1 MGTFLDCVGKPHI
14 PEYQQKEFQQRMLR
28 LFREGGMMC
37 GERVE
42 MFGKK
47 NSLLYFPEPDEDGFL
62 RFCYNYYENDCWE
75 DAGIHE
81 GSIFSNKVG
90 WQHFCRVMSAAY
102 VLEERS
108 SDTPCFADLRDADI
122 PHWFMLGWLK
132 YLFGE
137 ELPLENPS
145 LWNTYVFLKNAG
157 RYDQYGDSWD
167 DILERNI
174 RSIWDQMDMLAVKT
188 VEHGTE
194 EVLRELDKEEAENGS
209 KREEEREEDD
219 SLPLS
224 VCYAGFLA
232 YVKKVP
238 KQLTGTEDEQLQ
250 LIMKYLA
257 EPDKD
262 TLIARAQDEHEPE
275 SLRDLPLMEAYF
287 PRQIVVKTLAEIYH
301 RDFWELWEQAK
312 EGYACHFYQ
321 KLVEGEEDP
330 IQPIPTD
337 VYLNLAPEQ
346 KLFFL
351 PPEEMETLSPE
362 TRKWLENLKIRFDE
376 TLHVPKPWHDGLSF
390 QRSML
395 GTLSD
400 VRARNAR
407 IWAFR
412 DMFYEFLNNWEQ
424 PAYQSMW
431 KLFEE
436 MAAKEET
443 ESSRL
448 RQYLALI
455 ANPPLRKVVFGL

>member
-1 MGTFLDCVGKPHI
+1 MV
-14 PEYQQKEFQQRMLR
+14 
-28 LFREGGMMC
+28 
-37 GERVE
+37 
-42 MFGKK
+42 
-47 NSLLYFPEPDEDGFL
+47 
-62 RFCYNYYENDCWE
+62 
-75 DAGIHE
+75 
-81 GSIFSNKVG
+81 
-90 WQHFCRVMSAAY
+90 
-102 VLEERS
+102 
-108 SDTPCFADLRDADI
+108 
-122 PHWFMLGWLK
+122 
-132 YLFGE
+132 
-137 ELPLENPS
+137 
-145 LWNTYVFLKNAG
+145 TYVFLKNGG
-157 RYDQYGDSWD
+157 RYDHYGDSWD

-174 RSIWDQMDMLAVKT
+174 RSIWDRMDMLAVKT

-194 EVLRELDKEEAENGS
+194 QVLRELEAEEEENGS
-209 KREEEREEDD
+209 EREEDG
-219 SLPLS
+219 SLPLG

-238 KQLTGTEDEQLQ
+238 EQLTGTEDEQLQ

-312 EGYACHFYQ
+312 EGWACHFYQ
-321 KLVEGEEDP
+321 KLVEGEQEP

-337 VYLNLAPEQ
+337 VYLHLTPDK
-346 KLFFL
+346 KLFCL
-351 PPEEMETLSPE
+351 LPEEMENLSSE
-362 TRKWLENLKIRFDE
+362 TRAWLEELNIRFNE
-376 TLHVPKPWHDGLSF
+376 TLHAPKPWSDGLSF

-395 GTLSD
+395 ETLSA
-400 VRARNAR
+400 VRSRNAR

-412 DMFYEFLNNWEQ
+412 DMFYEFLANWDQ
-424 PAYQSMW
+424 PAYQAMW

-448 RQYLALI
+448 RQYLALLF
-455 ANPPLRKVVFGL
+455 NRPLRKEVFGV

>member
-209 KREEEREEDD
+209 KREEDD

-312 EGYACHFYQ
+312 EGWACHFYQ
-321 KLVEGEEDP
+321 KLVEGEQEP

-337 VYLNLAPEQ
+337 VYLHLTPDK
-346 KLFFL
+346 KLFCL
-351 PPEEMETLSPE
+351 LPEEMENLSSE
-362 TRKWLENLKIRFDE
+362 TRAWLEELNIRFNE
-376 TLHVPKPWHDGLSF
+376 TLHAPKPWSDGLSF
-390 QRSML
+390 QRSMVE
-395 GTLSD
+395 TLSA
-400 VRARNAR
+400 VRSRNTR

-412 DMFYEFLNNWEQ
+412 DMFYEFLANWDQ
-424 PAYQSMW
+424 PAYQAMW

-448 RQYLALI
+448 RQYLALLF
-455 ANPPLRKVVFGL
+455 NRPLRKEVFGV

>member
-14 PEYQQKEFQQRMLR
+14 PEYQQEEFQQRMLR

-75 DAGIHE
+75 DAGIHD

-90 WQHFCRVMSAAY
+90 WQHFCRVMAAAY

-145 LWNTYVFLKNAG
+145 LWDTYVFLKNAG

-174 RSIWDQMDMLAVKT
+174 RSIWDRMDMLAVKT

-209 KREEEREEDD
+209 KREEDD

-262 TLIARAQDEHEPE
+262 TLIARVQDEHEPG

-312 EGYACHFYQ
+312 EGWACHFYQ
-321 KLVEGEEDP
+321 KLVEGEQEP

-337 VYLNLAPEQ
+337 VYLHLTPDK
-346 KLFFL
+346 KLFCL
-351 PPEEMETLSPE
+351 LPEEMENLSSE
-362 TRKWLENLKIRFDE
+362 TRAWLKELNIRFNE
-376 TLHVPKPWHDGLSF
+376 TLHALKPWSDGLSF
-390 QRSML
+390 QRSMVE
-395 GTLSD
+395 TLSA
-400 VRARNAR
+400 VRSRNAR

-412 DMFYEFLNNWEQ
+412 DMFYEFLANWDQ
-424 PAYQSMW
+424 PAYQAMW

-448 RQYLALI
+448 RQYLALLF
-455 ANPPLRKVVFGL
+455 NRPLRKEVFGV

>member
-14 PEYQQKEFQQRMLR
+14 PEYQQEEFQQRMLR

-75 DAGIHE
+75 DAGIHD

-90 WQHFCRVMSAAY
+90 WQHFCRVMAAAY

-145 LWNTYVFLKNAG
+145 LWDTYVFLKNAG

-174 RSIWDQMDMLAVKT
+174 RSIWDRMDMLAVKT

-209 KREEEREEDD
+209 EREEDG

-262 TLIARAQDEHEPE
+262 TLIARVQDEHEPG

-312 EGYACHFYQ
+312 EGWACHFYQ
-321 KLVEGEEDP
+321 KLVEGEQEP

-337 VYLNLAPEQ
+337 VYLHLTPDK
-346 KLFFL
+346 KLFCL
-351 PPEEMETLSPE
+351 LPEEMENLSSE
-362 TRKWLENLKIRFDE
+362 TRAWLKELNIRFNE
-376 TLHVPKPWHDGLSF
+376 TLHALKPWSDGLSF
-390 QRSML
+390 QRSMVE
-395 GTLSD
+395 TLSA
-400 VRARNAR
+400 VRSRNAR

-412 DMFYEFLNNWEQ
+412 DMFYEFLANWDQ
-424 PAYQSMW
+424 PAYQAMW

-448 RQYLALI
+448 RQYLALLF
-455 ANPPLRKVVFGL
+455 NRPLRKEVFGV

>member
-14 PEYQQKEFQQRMLR
+14 PEYQQEEFQQRMLR

-90 WQHFCRVMSAAY
+90 WQHFCRVMAAAY

-145 LWNTYVFLKNAG
+145 LWDTYVFLKNAG

-174 RSIWDQMDMLAVKT
+174 RSIWDRMDMLAVKT

-194 EVLRELDKEEAENGS
+194 EVLRELEAEEAENGS
-209 KREEEREEDD
+209 EREEDG
-219 SLPLS
+219 SLPLG

-238 KQLTGTEDEQLQ
+238 EQLTGTEDEQLQ

-312 EGYACHFYQ
+312 EGWACHFYQ
-321 KLVEGEEDP
+321 KLVEGEQEP

-337 VYLNLAPEQ
+337 VYLHLTPDK
-346 KLFFL
+346 KLFCL
-351 PPEEMETLSPE
+351 LPEEMENLSSE
-362 TRKWLENLKIRFDE
+362 TRAWLEELNIRFNE
-376 TLHVPKPWHDGLSF
+376 TLHALKPWSDGLSF
-390 QRSML
+390 QRSMVE
-395 GTLSD
+395 TLSA
-400 VRARNAR
+400 VRSRNAR

-412 DMFYEFLNNWEQ
+412 DMFYEFLANWDQ
-424 PAYQSMW
+424 PAYQAMW

-448 RQYLALI
+448 RQYLALLF
-455 ANPPLRKVVFGL
+455 NRPLRKEVFGV

>member
-14 PEYQQKEFQQRMLR
+14 PEYQQEEFQQRMLR

-37 GERVE
+37 GERGE

-47 NSLLYFPEPDEDGFL
+47 NSLLYFPEPDEDGHLWFN
-62 RFCYNYYENDCWE
+62 YNYFEDDCWE
-75 DAGIHE
+75 DAGMHD

-145 LWNTYVFLKNAG
+145 LWDTYVFLKNAG

-174 RSIWDQMDMLAVKT
+174 RSIWDRMDMLAVKT

-194 EVLRELDKEEAENGS
+194 EVLRELEAAEADNGS
-209 KREEEREEDD
+209 EREEDG
-219 SLPLS
+219 SLPLG

-238 KQLTGTEDEQLQ
+238 EQLTGTEDEQLQ

-262 TLIARAQDEHEPE
+262 TLIARAEDEHEPE
-275 SLRDLPLMEAYF
+275 NLRDLPLMQAYF

-301 RDFWELWEQAK
+301 RDFWDLWEQAK

-321 KLVEGEEDP
+321 KLVEGEQEP

-337 VYLNLAPEQ
+337 VYLHLTPDK
-346 KLFFL
+346 KLFCL
-351 PPEEMETLSPE
+351 PSEKMDTLSPE
-362 TRKWLENLKIRFDE
+362 TRAWLEELKTRFDE
-376 TLHVPKPWHDGLSF
+376 SLHGPKPWPDGLSF
-390 QRSML
+390 QRSMME
-395 GTLSD
+395 TLFA

-412 DMFYEFLNNWEQ
+412 DMFYEFLTNWEQ
-424 PAYQSMW
+424 PAYQAMW

-448 RQYLALI
+448 RQYLALLF
-455 ANPPLRKVVFGL
+455 NLPLRKAVFGV

>member
-14 PEYQQKEFQQRMLR
+14 PEYQQEEFQQRMLR

-75 DAGIHE
+75 DAVIHD

-90 WQHFCRVMSAAY
+90 WQHFCRVMAAAY

-145 LWNTYVFLKNAG
+145 LWDTYVFLKNAG

-174 RSIWDQMDMLAVKT
+174 RSIWDRMDMLAVKT

-194 EVLRELDKEEAENGS
+194 EVLRELEAEEAENGS
-209 KREEEREEDD
+209 EREEDD

-238 KQLTGTEDEQLQ
+238 EQLTGTEDEQLQ

-312 EGYACHFYQ
+312 EGWACHFYQ
-321 KLVEGEEDP
+321 RLVEGEQDP
-330 IQPIPTD
+330 VQPIPTD
-337 VYLNLAPEQ
+337 VYLHLTPDK
-346 KLFFL
+346 KLFCL
-351 PPEEMETLSPE
+351 LPEEMENLSSE
-362 TRKWLENLKIRFDE
+362 TRAWLEELNIRFNE
-376 TLHVPKPWHDGLSF
+376 ALHAPKPWSDGLSF
-390 QRSML
+390 QRSMVE
-395 GTLSD
+395 TLSA
-400 VRARNAR
+400 VRSRNAR

-412 DMFYEFLNNWEQ
+412 DMFYEFLANWDQ
-424 PAYQSMW
+424 PAYQAMW

-448 RQYLALI
+448 RQYLALLF
-455 ANPPLRKVVFGL
+455 NRPLREEVFGV

>member
-14 PEYQQKEFQQRMLR
+14 PEDQQEEFQQRMLR

-37 GERVE
+37 DESVE

-47 NSLLYFPEPDEDGFL
+47 ITLLYTPELREDGRLWFN
-62 RFCYNYYENDCWE
+62 YNYYENDCWE
-75 DAGIHE
+75 DAGINADH
-81 GSIFSNKVG
+81 IFSNKVG
-90 WQHFCRVMSAAY
+90 WQHFCRVMSAAH

-108 SDTPCFADLRDADI
+108 SDTPCFADLRDPDI
-122 PHWFMLGWLK
+122 PHWFTLGWLK

-137 ELPLENPS
+137 ELPLESPS
-145 LWNTYVFLKNAG
+145 IWDTYVFLKNAG
-157 RYDQYGDSWD
+157 RYHQYGDSWD
-167 DILERNI
+167 NILERNI
-174 RSIWDQMDMLAVKT
+174 RCTWDELDFLAVKT

-194 EVLRELDKEEAENGS
+194 EVLREIEN
-209 KREEEREEDD
+209 DD
-219 SLPLS
+219 SEDVSAGEGDDPYTLGAS
-224 VCYAGFLA
+224 YARLLA
-232 YVKKVP
+232 YVKKIP
-238 KQLTGTEDEQLQ
+238 EQLTGTEDEQIQ

-275 SLRDLPLMEAYF
+275 NLRDLPLMEAYF

-301 RDFWELWEQAK
+301 RDFWDLWEQAK
-312 EGYACHFYQ
+312 EGWACHFYQ
-321 KLVEGEEDP
+321 KLVKGEQDP

-337 VYLNLAPEQ
+337 VYLHLTPDK
-346 KLFFL
+346 KLFCL
-351 PPEEMETLSPE
+351 PSEKMDTLSPE
-362 TRKWLENLKIRFDE
+362 TRAWLEELKTRFDE
-376 TLHVPKPWHDGLSF
+376 SLHGPKPWPDGLSF
-390 QRSML
+390 QRSMME
-395 GTLSD
+395 TLFA

-412 DMFYEFLNNWEQ
+412 DMFYEFLTNWEQ
-424 PAYQSMW
+424 PAYQAMW

-448 RQYLALI
+448 RQYLALLF
-455 ANPPLRKVVFGL
+455 NLPLRKAVFGV

>member
-14 PEYQQKEFQQRMLR
+14 PEYQQEEFQQRMLR

-75 DAGIHE
+75 DAGIHD

-90 WQHFCRVMSAAY
+90 WQHFCRVMAAAY

-145 LWNTYVFLKNAG
+145 LWDTYVFLKNAG

-174 RSIWDQMDMLAVKT
+174 RSIWDRMDMLAVKT

-194 EVLRELDKEEAENGS
+194 EVLRELEAEEAENGS
-209 KREEEREEDD
+209 EREEDG
-219 SLPLS
+219 SLPLG

-238 KQLTGTEDEQLQ
+238 EQLTGTEDEQLQ

-262 TLIARAQDEHEPE
+262 TLIARVQDEHEPG

-312 EGYACHFYQ
+312 EGWACHFYQ
-321 KLVEGEEDP
+321 KLVEGEQEP

-337 VYLNLAPEQ
+337 VYLHLTPDK
-346 KLFFL
+346 KLFCL
-351 PPEEMETLSPE
+351 LPEEMENLSSE
-362 TRKWLENLKIRFDE
+362 TRAWLEELNIRFNE
-376 TLHVPKPWHDGLSF
+376 TLHALKPWSDGLSF
-390 QRSML
+390 QRSMVE
-395 GTLSD
+395 TLSA
-400 VRARNAR
+400 VRSRNAR

-412 DMFYEFLNNWEQ
+412 DMFYEFLANWDQ
-424 PAYQSMW
+424 PAYQAMW

-448 RQYLALI
+448 RQYLALLF
-455 ANPPLRKVVFGL
+455 NLPLREEVFGV

>member
-14 PEYQQKEFQQRMLR
+14 PEYQQEEFQQRMLR

-75 DAGIHE
+75 DAGIHD

-90 WQHFCRVMSAAY
+90 WQHFCRVMAAAY

-145 LWNTYVFLKNAG
+145 LWDTYVFLKNAG

-174 RSIWDQMDMLAVKT
+174 RSIWDRMDMLAVKT

-194 EVLRELDKEEAENGS
+194 EVLRELEAEEAENGS
-209 KREEEREEDD
+209 EREEDG
-219 SLPLS
+219 SLPLG

-238 KQLTGTEDEQLQ
+238 EQLTGTEDEQLQ

-262 TLIARAQDEHEPE
+262 TLIARVQDEHEPG

-312 EGYACHFYQ
+312 EGWACHFYQ
-321 KLVEGEEDP
+321 KLVEGEQEP

-337 VYLNLAPEQ
+337 VYLHLTPDK
-346 KLFFL
+346 KLFCL
-351 PPEEMETLSPE
+351 LPEEMENLSSE
-362 TRKWLENLKIRFDE
+362 TRAWLEELNIRFNE
-376 TLHVPKPWHDGLSF
+376 ALHALKPWSDGLSF
-390 QRSML
+390 QRSMVE
-395 GTLSD
+395 TLSA
-400 VRARNAR
+400 VRSRNAR

-412 DMFYEFLNNWEQ
+412 DMFYEFLANWDQ
-424 PAYQSMW
+424 PAYQAMW

-448 RQYLALI
+448 RQYLALLF
-455 ANPPLRKVVFGL
+455 NLPLREEVFGV

>member
-209 KREEEREEDD
+209 KREEDD

-312 EGYACHFYQ
+312 EGWACHFYQ
-321 KLVEGEEDP
+321 KLVEGEQEP

-337 VYLNLAPEQ
+337 VYLHLTPDK
-346 KLFFL
+346 KLFCL
-351 PPEEMETLSPE
+351 LPEEMENLSSE
-362 TRKWLENLKIRFDE
+362 TRAWLEELNIRFNE
-376 TLHVPKPWHDGLSF
+376 TLHAPKPWSDGLSF
-390 QRSML
+390 QRSMVE
-395 GTLSD
+395 TLSA
-400 VRARNAR
+400 VRSRNAR

-412 DMFYEFLNNWEQ
+412 DMFYEFLANWDQ
-424 PAYQSMW
+424 PAYQAMW

-448 RQYLALI
+448 RQYLALLF
-455 ANPPLRKVVFGL
+455 NRPLRKEVFGV

>member
-14 PEYQQKEFQQRMLR
+14 PEYQQEEFQQRMLR

-75 DAGIHE
+75 DAGIHD

-90 WQHFCRVMSAAY
+90 WQHFCRVMAAAY

-145 LWNTYVFLKNAG
+145 LWDTYVFLKNAG

-174 RSIWDQMDMLAVKT
+174 RSIWDRMDMLAVKT

-194 EVLRELDKEEAENGS
+194 EVLRELEAEEAENGS
-209 KREEEREEDD
+209 EREEDG
-219 SLPLS
+219 SLPLG

-238 KQLTGTEDEQLQ
+238 EQLTGTEDEQLQ

-262 TLIARAQDEHEPE
+262 TLIARVQDEHEPG

-312 EGYACHFYQ
+312 EGWACHFYQ
-321 KLVEGEEDP
+321 RLVEGEQDP
-330 IQPIPTD
+330 VQPIPTD
-337 VYLNLAPEQ
+337 VYLHLTPDK
-346 KLFFL
+346 KLFCL
-351 PPEEMETLSPE
+351 LPEEMENLSSE
-362 TRKWLENLKIRFDE
+362 TRAWLEELNIRFNE
-376 TLHVPKPWHDGLSF
+376 TLHAPKPWSDGLSF
-390 QRSML
+390 QRSMVE
-395 GTLSD
+395 TLSA
-400 VRARNAR
+400 VRSRNAR

-412 DMFYEFLNNWEQ
+412 DMFYEFLANWDQ
-424 PAYQSMW
+424 PAYQAMW

-448 RQYLALI
+448 RQYLALLF
-455 ANPPLRKVVFGL
+455 NRPLREEVFGV

>member
-14 PEYQQKEFQQRMLR
+14 PEYQQEEFQQRMLR

-47 NSLLYFPEPDEDGFL
+47 NSLLYFPELDEDGFL

-75 DAGIHE
+75 DAGIHD

-145 LWNTYVFLKNAG
+145 LWDTYVFLKNAG

-174 RSIWDQMDMLAVKT
+174 RSIWDRMDMLAVKT

-194 EVLRELDKEEAENGS
+194 EVLRELEAAEADNGS
-209 KREEEREEDD
+209 EREEDG
-219 SLPLS
+219 SLPLG

-238 KQLTGTEDEQLQ
+238 EQLTGTEDEQLQ

-262 TLIARAQDEHEPE
+262 TLIARVQDEHEPG

-312 EGYACHFYQ
+312 EGWACHFYQ
-321 KLVEGEEDP
+321 KLVEGEQEP

-337 VYLNLAPEQ
+337 VYLHLTPDK
-346 KLFFL
+346 KLFCL
-351 PPEEMETLSPE
+351 LPEEMENLSSE
-362 TRKWLENLKIRFDE
+362 TRAWLEELNIRFNE
-376 TLHVPKPWHDGLSF
+376 TLHALKPWSDGLSF
-390 QRSML
+390 QRSMVE
-395 GTLSD
+395 TLSA
-400 VRARNAR
+400 VRSRNAR

-412 DMFYEFLNNWEQ
+412 DMFYEFLANWDQ
-424 PAYQSMW
+424 PAYQAMW

-448 RQYLALI
+448 RQYLALLF
-455 ANPPLRKVVFGL
+455 NRPLRKEVFGV

>member
-174 RSIWDQMDMLAVKT
+174 RSIWDRMDMLAVKT

-194 EVLRELDKEEAENGS
+194 EVLRELEAEEAENGS
-209 KREEEREEDD
+209 EREEDG
-219 SLPLS
+219 SLPLG

-238 KQLTGTEDEQLQ
+238 EQLTGTEDEQLQ

-262 TLIARAQDEHEPE
+262 TLIARAQDEHEPG

-312 EGYACHFYQ
+312 EGWACHFYQ
-321 KLVEGEEDP
+321 KLVEGEQEP

-337 VYLNLAPEQ
+337 VYLHLTPDK
-346 KLFFL
+346 KLFCL
-351 PPEEMETLSPE
+351 LPEEMENLSSE
-362 TRKWLENLKIRFDE
+362 TRAWLEELNIRFNE
-376 TLHVPKPWHDGLSF
+376 TLHAPKPWSDGLSF
-390 QRSML
+390 QRSMVE
-395 GTLSD
+395 TLSA
-400 VRARNAR
+400 VRSRNAR

-412 DMFYEFLNNWEQ
+412 DMFYEFLANWDQ
-424 PAYQSMW
+424 PAYQAMW

-448 RQYLALI
+448 RQYLALLF
-455 ANPPLRKVVFGL
+455 NRPLRKEVFGV